1 MNNDKK
7 FLTAYFANFKNLIN
21 DEVID
26 QILILKKLIKN
37 LGKKNKILIAGN
49 GGSAAI
55 SSHFSVDITKNAKI
69 RAVNFNEYDLITC
82 FSNDYGYE
90 RWIEKAIEYYCEK
103 GDMLILI
110 SSSGQSPNMIKAG
123 KFFKKRRFG
132 KLITLTGHKNNNN
145 LKKIGDLNLW
155 VNSKSYNLIENIHQF
170 WLLSVIDL
178 IIGKS
183 EYSPNR

>member
-69 RAVNFNEYDLITC
+69 RAINFNEYDLITC

-110 SSSGQSPNMIKAG
+110 SSSGQSLNMVKAA
-123 KFFKKRRFG
+123 KFFKKKRFG

-145 LKKIGDLNLW
+145 LKKIGDLNFW